1 MLRKDFKRPTLYT
14 LQAGLKQTHILR
26 PVVDVVKIS
35 ILQIE
40 RATRHDVTLQLL
52 VRKWVTKILGLYIYK
67 YFNDFLSKM
76 NDFNPEKLKQNY
88 GSCLWFT
95 S

>member
-52 VRKWVTKILGLYIYK
+52 VRK
-67 YFNDFLSKM
+67 
-76 NDFNPEKLKQNY
+76 
-88 GSCLWFT
+88 
-95 S
+95 